1 MSQSQSKI
9 VVKRVVCLA
18 NSRKHSGRCVAGKEL
33 RSNGDPGSWVRP
45 VSDRPSEEVSEHER
59 QYQDGSDAQIL
70 DIIDIPLKNAAAKT
84 YQSENWLLDPDHYW
98 TRVGQAKW
106 KDLERLA
113 DEPELLWLN
122 RSSTYSG
129 LHDRVSEPEASELDG
144 SLYLLHVEDLTIRVF
159 APGAAFDNPK
169 RRVQADFEH
178 RGVRYQLWV
187 TDPIIERTYLAK
199 ADGDYEVG
207 ECFLTVS
214 LGEPHKGDCYKLVAA
229 VITPERAK
237 R

>member
-18 NSRKHSGRCVAGKEL
+18 NSRKRSGRCVAGKEL
-33 RSNGDPGSWVRP
+33 TADGDAGPWMRP

-59 QYQDGSDAQIL
+59 QYQDGSDPQIL
-70 DIIDIPLKNAAAKT
+70 DIIEIPLKTPAPKM

-98 TRVGQAKW
+98 ERVGRAQW
-106 KDLERLA
+106 KDLEALA
-113 DEPELLWLN
+113 DEPEELWIN
-122 RSSTYSG
+122 TSSTYSG
-129 LHDRVSEPEASELDG
+129 LRDRVSEAEAGKLDG
-144 SLYLLHVEDLTIRVF
+144 SLFLLHVEDLKLRVF

-187 TDPIIERTYLAK
+187 TDPVIERAYLAK
-199 ADGDYEVG
+199 PDGDYKIG

>member
-1 MSQSQSKI
+1 M
-9 VVKRVVCLA
+9 KRIVCLA

-33 RSNGDPGSWVRP
+33 RSDGTPGSWLRP

-59 QYQDGSDAQIL
+59 QYKDGSDPQIL
-70 DIIDIPLKNAAAKT
+70 DIIDIPLKNPAPKT
-84 YQSENWLLDPDHYW
+84 YQSENWVLDPEHYW

-106 KDLERLA
+106 KDLEMLT
-113 DEPELLWLN
+113 DDPDVLWLN
-122 RSSTYSG
+122 VSSTYSG
-129 LHDRVSEPEASELDG
+129 LHDRVSERDANELED
-144 SLYLLHVEDLTIRVF
+144 SLYLLHVEDLKIRVF

-178 RGVRYQLWV
+178 RGVHYQLWV
-187 TDPIIERTYLAK
+187 TDPVVERKYLAK
-199 ADGDYEVG
+199 DDGDYEIG